1 MKTRFDFRSSLA
13 LDGEILTQP
22 ATFLPG
28 QLGHAPSA
36 KENFSQKSLYL
47 PDFGGFHRF
56 NPAKNTMAQPLLK
69 EHLQ

>member
-1 MKTRFDFRSSLA
+1 MKTRFDFRSQLV
-13 LDGEILTQP
+13 LDGENLTQS

-28 QLGHAPSA
+28 QSGHGPLA
-36 KENFSQKSLYL
+36 KENFLQKSQYL

-69 EHLQ
+69 EGLQ